1 MSIYDLPGDTPGQV
15 GPGRAATALYL
26 SLAVSIAL
34 ALALALVLS
43 LARSRACARVVERCV
58 PLTVGEMVETV

>member
-43 LARSRACARVVERCV
+43 LGWWSGVFLSQWEKW
-58 PLTVGEMVETV
+58 LKLFKTTV